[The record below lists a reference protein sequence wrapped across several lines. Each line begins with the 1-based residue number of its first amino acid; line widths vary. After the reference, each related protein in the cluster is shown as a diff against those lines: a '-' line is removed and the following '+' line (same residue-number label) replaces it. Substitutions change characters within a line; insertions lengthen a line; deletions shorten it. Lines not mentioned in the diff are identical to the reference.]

1 MEFVYQ
7 ISPSGNHIQVVGR
20 GEITADDCIGI
31 FERILADPHCRP
43 DSTALIDLSDAVYSA
58 KNEKAVI
65 RIAKALEEGKDLL
78 KNRIA
83 IVAKRSTLFPAEI
96 LALHIRQATNVG
108 IRVFTDLSSA
118 MNYCREGWASTER
131 VGASGIA
138 FACEA

>member
-20 GEITADDCIGI
+20 GEISVKDCIEI
-31 FERILADPHCRP
+31 FERVLADPRCSP
-43 DSTALIDLSDAVYSA
+43 DSTALIDLSDAVYTA

-65 RIAKALEEGKDLL
+65 RIAKALEEGKDIL

-83 IVAKRSTLFPAEI
+83 IVAKRSTLFAAEI
-96 LALHIRQATNVG
+96 LALHIRQATNVE

-118 MNYCREGWASTER
+118 MNYCREGWSSTEK
-131 VGASGIA
+131 VGASGLA